1 MRILFDSRWIAPH
14 GIGRVARE
22 YRDRLARDFDLVEL
36 IDGPKPSSPM
46 DWWYLG
52 QAFRRSGADLLFVP
66 GYNGTPLAGRR
77 QLFII
82 HDLIHFGKAEP
93 DGYRKRLYYNSI
105 TRLAAARAKVLTV
118 SQASADELG
127 RRWPETRGHVGV
139 VPNGISE
146 QFAVRC
152 GVPDGQRAG
161 LVLFGNARWHK
172 NLPAMLEAVALWQ
185 AQSPERSQARVTII
199 GPDEPARSL
208 AAKAGVRNVSI
219 GRGLSDENLAALL
232 ARSSAL
238 LFCSHA
244 EGFGLPIL
252 EAMACGCPVVA
263 SDLPVMRE
271 VGQYGCVFVDPKSTA
286 DIARG
291 IDRAIGLTSDEQ
303 ARAAL
308 VANHSWDASYAM
320 VAAHIRA
327 LAEAVG
333 PLRTTGR

>member
-22 YRDRLARDFDLVEL
+22 YRDRLVQDFDLVEL
-36 IDGPKPSSPM
+36 VDGPKPSSPL
-46 DWWYLG
+46 DWWFLG
-52 QAFRRSGADLLFVP
+52 RAFKRSGADLLFVP

-82 HDLIHFGKAEP
+82 HDLIHFGPAEP
-93 DGYRKRLYYNSI
+93 DGFRKRLYYNSI
-105 TRLAAARAKVLTV
+105 TRMAATRAKVLTV

-127 RRWPETRGHVGV
+127 RRWPETRGLVGV

-146 QFAVRC
+146 PFAVHC
-152 GVPDGQRAG
+152 GKPSRYKAG
-161 LVLFGNARWHK
+161 LLLFGNGRWHK

-185 AQSPERSQARVTII
+185 AQGLKATDMPVTIL
-199 GPDEPARSL
+199 GPEEPARAL
-208 AAKAGVRNVSI
+208 AAKAGVRNLVFEK
-219 GRGLSDENLAALL
+219 GLSDEELADLL
-232 ARSSAL
+232 ARSAAL

-252 EAMACGCPVVA
+252 EAIACGCPVVA
-263 SDLPVMRE
+263 SDIPVMRE
-271 VGQYGCVFVDPKSTA
+271 VGRTGCVFVDPESPA
-286 DIARG
+286 DMARG
-291 IDRAIGLTSDEQ
+291 IDRAIGLTSDDD

-308 VANHSWDASYAM
+308 VASLNWDASYAM

-327 LAEAVG
+327 LADEVG
-333 PLRTTGR
+333 PRQSPWP